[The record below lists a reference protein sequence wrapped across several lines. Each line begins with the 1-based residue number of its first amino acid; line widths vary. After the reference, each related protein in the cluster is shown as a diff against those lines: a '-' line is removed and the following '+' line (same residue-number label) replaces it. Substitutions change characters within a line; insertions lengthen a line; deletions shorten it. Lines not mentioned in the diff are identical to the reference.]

1 MWGKGNKLGRG
12 GTEDELPVVAAS
24 LLSQLLKLDQ
34 PDPAANHEGIKG
46 KQNSRKG
53 IKQRVKMN
61 NIPLLSF
68 LDHKKKGQVMR
79 RKVSCSW
86 RLVRIRIRI
95 NPSKILVINRLI
107 KLKMIRSLM
116 MKMKVEQG
124 AGEDDSELCKKRIL
138 MGGRCKPLC
147 SSGTLTYD
155 ADALFFP

>member
-95 NPSKILVINRLI
+95 RINPSKILVINRLI
-107 KLKMIRSLM
+107 N
-116 MKMKVEQG
+116 
-124 AGEDDSELCKKRIL
+124 
-138 MGGRCKPLC
+138 
-147 SSGTLTYD
+147 
-155 ADALFFP
+155 